1 MSTLWQTTMRTSTGT
16 PSTLE
21 CSTLGSGRS
30 FELSDVDYVVSDGN
44 LTEHFKKCCEEAEVT
59 VL

>member
-1 MSTLWQTTMRTSTGT
+1 MRTSTGT